1 MDGKTTI
8 FEITPKQ
15 LKERIDQGNAP
26 FILDIREPG
35 EIDIC
40 ALEHDCGSH
49 IPMHQLPDRFQELN
63 DYKEKDLVVYCR
75 SGGRSAHCAEFLR
88 AQGFKSV
95 INLTG
100 GILAWSDQVDPNMP
114 KY

>member
-1 MDGKTTI
+1 VDGKTTI
-8 FEITPKQ
+8 LEITPKE
-15 LKERIDQGNAP
+15 LKERIDRGNAP
-26 FILDIREPG
+26 FLLDIREPR

-40 ALEHDCGSH
+40 ALDYGSH
-49 IPMHQLPDRFQELN
+49 IPMQQLPDRFQELA

-75 SGGRSAHCAEFLR
+75 SGGRSANCAEFLR

-100 GILAWSDQVDPNMP
+100 GILAWSDQVDPSMP